1 MYYEI
6 LFGSGTY
13 QMYRYVVETEEPTT
27 DYGALV
33 DILIDYLRENVPGL
47 LLDMDKYEWVD
58 DGTRL
63 EEIANPEWG
72 FNDDE
77 FISGGNYGDVLVHYG
92 DFRINEIKLN
102 EIGSDIVIN
111 EDGEKVD
118 L

>member
-27 DYGALV
+27 DYGAIV

-47 LLDMDKYEWVD
+47 LLDMGKYEWIE

-63 EEIANPEWG
+63 VEIANPDWG
-72 FNDDE
+72 FNEDE
-77 FISGGNYGDVLVHYG
+77 FVCGGNCGDVLVHYG
-92 DFRINEIKLN
+92 DFCISIINRNRIDNAT
-102 EIGSDIVIN
+102 VIR
-111 EDGEKVD
+111 EV
-118 L
+118 